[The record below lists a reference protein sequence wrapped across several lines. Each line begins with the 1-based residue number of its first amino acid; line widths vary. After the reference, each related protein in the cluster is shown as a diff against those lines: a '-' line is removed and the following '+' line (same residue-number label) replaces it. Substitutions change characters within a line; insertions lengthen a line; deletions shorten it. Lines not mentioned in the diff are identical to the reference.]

1 MMTGVVAV
9 TDTAIVSVPRDTMN
23 TVVEQNHRLARQI
36 GETIDMRRRTARE
49 ALDEAAQGVR

>member
-1 MMTGVVAV
+1 
-9 TDTAIVSVPRDTMN
+9 VPRDTMN